1 MRGAMKGLFLCG
13 VAILGLALLP
23 ANASAAAIGAG
34 ARNPLERPSASLL
47 IQVQHRPHGGG
58 GGGGHRGDG
67 HHGGGGGDG
76 AGAAAAGAAIGIF
89 LGAMMAVEAQRQQAV
104 QYCMR
109 RFRSY
114 VPSSM
119 TYVGRDGRRHRCP

>member
-1 MRGAMKGLFLCG
+1 MKSMFLGG
-13 VAILGLALLP
+13 VAVLGLALLP
-23 ANASAAAIGAG
+23 QNASAAAIGAG
-34 ARNPLERPSASLL
+34 ARDLLEQPSLPML
-47 IQVQHRPHGGG
+47 IQVQQHPHHGGG
-58 GGGGHRGDG
+58 GGHHGGDGGH
-67 HHGGGGGDG
+67 HGGGGDG

-89 LGAMMAVEAQRQQAV
+89 LGAMMAAEAQRQQAV

-114 VPSSM
+114 DPNSM